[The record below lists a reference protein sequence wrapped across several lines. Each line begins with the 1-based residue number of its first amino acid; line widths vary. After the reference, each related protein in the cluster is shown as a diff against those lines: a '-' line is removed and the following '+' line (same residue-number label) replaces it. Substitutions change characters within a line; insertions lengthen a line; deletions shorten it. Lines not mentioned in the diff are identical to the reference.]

1 MADKSV
7 LREILEHGI
16 NENASDWH
24 IRENAAIGIRVKGSV
39 RTLGILGDTELFDQ
53 VMDTM
58 LPESTRK
65 VFEEIGDADFAFD
78 EEGIGRFRANLH
90 LQRGSRALTLR
101 HVKNDVPPI
110 ETLNLPRVVLD
121 LASSKDGLVIV
132 TGSTGSGKS
141 TTLACMINHINDSS
155 RRHIITIEDP
165 IEFTF
170 TDHKCLI
177 EQREVGLDTVS
188 FSSALKHALRQDPDI
203 IVLGELRSKDSVETA
218 LAAAETGHLVLTTL
232 HTNSASQTLNRIL
245 DYFPQVEQL
254 ALLKILSNILRGVIC
269 QKLIPLTFDKGVV
282 PITEVLVGTP
292 VVRRLISQGDIDK
305 LDSAIAGSSNDGM
318 ISFNTSIFNR
328 INEGF
333 ISEEVGFSYSSNAD
347 ELKMNLK
354 GIFLNETGGI
364 IG

>member
-1 MADKSV
+1 MAGRSV

-16 NENASDWH
+16 EENASDWH
-24 IRENAAIGIRVKGSV
+24 IRENAAIGIRVKGSI

-53 VMDTM
+53 IMDTM
-58 LPESTRK
+58 LPDTTRK
-65 VFEEIGDADFAFD
+65 VFEKTGDVDFAFD

-90 LQRGSRALTLR
+90 FQRGNRALTLR
-101 HVKNDVPPI
+101 HVKSEVPPI
-110 ETLNLPRVVLD
+110 EALNLPPVVLD

-141 TTLACMINHINDSS
+141 TTLACMLNHINDSY
-155 RRHIITIEDP
+155 RRHVVTIEDP

-170 TDHKCLI
+170 KDNLCLI

-188 FSSALKHALRQDPDI
+188 FNSALKHALRQDPDI

-218 LAAAETGHLVLTTL
+218 VAAAETGHLVMTTL
-232 HTNSASQTLNRIL
+232 HTNSASQTLHRIL
-245 DYFPQVEQL
+245 DYFPQAEHL
-254 ALLKILSNILRGVIC
+254 SLLKILANILRGVIC
-269 QKLIPLTFDKGVV
+269 QKLIPLTFDSGVV

-292 VVRRLISQGDIDK
+292 VVKRLIGQGEIDK
-305 LDSAIAGSSNDGM
+305 LDSAIASSSDDGM

-333 ISEEVGFSYSSNAD
+333 ISEEVGFTYSSNPD

>member
-1 MADKSV
+1 
-7 LREILEHGI
+7 
-16 NENASDWH
+16 
-24 IRENAAIGIRVKGSV
+24 KGSI
-39 RTLGILGDTELFDQ
+39 RTLGILGDTSLFDRI
-53 VMDTM
+53 METM
-58 LPESTRK
+58 LPESSRK
-65 VFEEIGDADFAFD
+65 VFEELGDVDFAFD
-78 EEGIGRFRANLH
+78 EEEIGRFRANLH
-90 LQRGSRALTLR
+90 LQRGNRSLTLR
-101 HVKNDVPPI
+101 HVKNEVPPI
-110 ETLNLPRVVLD
+110 EALNLPHVVLD
-121 LASSKDGLVIV
+121 LASSKDGLVVV

-141 TTLACMINHINDSS
+141 TTLACMINHINDSY

-218 LAAAETGHLVLTTL
+218 IAAADTGHLVLTTL
-232 HTNSASQTLNRIL
+232 HSNSAAQTLHRIL
-245 DYFPQVEQL
+245 DYFPQSEHS
-254 ALLKILSNILRGVIC
+254 ALLEILSNILRGVIC
-269 QKLIPLTFDKGVV
+269 QKLIPLTFDEGVV

-292 VVRRLISQGDIDK
+292 VVKRLISQGEIDK
-305 LDSAIAGSSNDGM
+305 LDSAIMGSSDDGM
-318 ISFNTSIFNR
+318 VSFNTSIFNR

-333 ISEEVGFSYSSNAD
+333 ISEEVGFSYSSNPD